1 MKRLRVTALGL
12 VVAVSLVAA
21 APAAFAEDTWV
32 PGRLALGGAGGWL
45 AEWVAWL
52 LDAAAPAPHGPRAVT
67 AQDGGCLDPDGAPKP
82 CPSGEPAGP
91 GTQGDE
97 GGCIDPGGAPAPC
110 RP

>member
-12 VVAVSLVAA
+12 MVAVSLVAA

-32 PGRLALGGAGGWL
+32 PGRLALGGPGGWL

-52 LDAAAPAPHGPRAVT
+52 VDLVAPAPGGPRAVT
-67 AQDGGCLDPDGAPKP
+67 AQDGGCIGPDGAPRP
-82 CPSGEPAGP
+82 CATGEAAGP
-91 GTQGDE
+91 GGEGDT
-97 GGCIDPGGAPAPC
+97 GGCIGPDGAPC